1 MKMTFDQVI
10 QQLTDKGFTVTDMQI
25 SAQTDYTP
33 YHSVRIP
40 VAIDNMVCQVGSI
53 YSHKN
58 DVYLHFKR
66 PYVVNLAIDNRPS
79 VTVFYEDICSSTLEN
94 FTEQELSKAIT
105 TIQEAC
111 DKMPQAWNTYIIQNS
126 ANDLRSLTGSCNSQ

>member
-1 MKMTFDQVI
+1 MTVDQVI
-10 QQLTDKGFTVTDMQI
+10 QRLKDNGFKVTDVQF
-25 SAQTDYTP
+25 SAQTDYDP
-33 YHSVRIP
+33 YYSVRMP
-40 VAIDNMVCQVGSI
+40 VAIGNMVCQVGSI

-58 DVYLHFKR
+58 AFHLNLNR

-79 VTVFYEDICSSTLEN
+79 VSVFYEGVYSSTLEN
-94 FTEQELSKAIT
+94 LTEQELSTSIT

-111 DKMPQAWNTYIIQNS
+111 DKLPQAWNTYIIQNS